1 MSDALPPPRANAAL
15 LGQAH
20 AERMLLGSWNS
31 GRLPHAWLIGGP
43 RGIGKATLAFRFAR
57 FVLAQPPGGD
67 GGATGLFG
75 AAPPPQSLVLG
86 SDHPVFRRVAAGAH
100 ADLQVLEPGMLHP
113 ETGRETAEIVVEH
126 VRGAIG
132 FLGMTPAEGGWRVLI
147 VDEAEAMN
155 RSSENALLKILEEP
169 HRRSL
174 LMLVSHAPGRLLPTI
189 RSRCRRLDVPALD
202 GAIVADLLARRH
214 PDLGADA
221 RAALAGLARG
231 SIGRALDLVAADAL
245 ALYADILACA
255 MAQGAGAGAALHG
268 LADRVGAFGSEG
280 QGAFRVFCELIDR
293 LTMLCARRAAG
304 AEVPAALAEEAEAVP
319 ALTGAGSARRWLA
332 AWDRVRDLASAAD
345 GINLDRRQTA
355 LAALGV
361 LREAAG
367 RG

>member
-15 LGQAH
+15 LGQSR
-20 AERMLLGSWNS
+20 AEHILLDAWNS

-57 FVLAQPPGGD
+57 FVLAQPPEGG
-67 GGATGLFG
+67 GGALFG
-75 AAPPPQSLVLG
+75 APALPQTLALG

-202 GAIVADLLARRH
+202 DAIVADLLKRQH
-214 PDLGADA
+214 PDLPAGT
-221 RAALAGLARG
+221 RTALAGLARG
-231 SIGRALDLVAADAL
+231 SIGRALGLVAADAI

-255 MAQGAGAGAALHG
+255 TAQGAGAGAAVHG

-280 QGAFRVFCELIDR
+280 QGAFRVFCELVDR
-293 LTMLCARRAAG
+293 LAMLCARFAAG
-304 AEVPAALAEEAEAVP
+304 AAAPAAMPEEAEAVP
-319 ALTGAGSARRWLA
+319 ELVGSGSPRRWLA
-332 AWDRVRDLASAAD
+332 AWDRVRDLAGAAE

-367 RG
+367 RA